1 MVSLSFMCGETVL
14 IRTNKEGGEQSSP
27 PRFIESNSAEP
38 DLSVIAGRVPV
49 IGVCAAGLQS
59 PHGAC
64 YAPTML
70 RIGATLGSSVGP
82 SLGQGIVRA
91 GMESVGS
98 GRVSGR
104 NGESHHGC
112 RSCGDGSDFA
122 QQTDFAF
129 GGGVHGSSFLLGLS
143 NLSGWC
149 SHNMH

>member
-104 NGESHHGC
+104 NG
-112 RSCGDGSDFA
+112 
-122 QQTDFAF
+122 
-129 GGGVHGSSFLLGLS
+129 
-143 NLSGWC
+143 
-149 SHNMH
+149 